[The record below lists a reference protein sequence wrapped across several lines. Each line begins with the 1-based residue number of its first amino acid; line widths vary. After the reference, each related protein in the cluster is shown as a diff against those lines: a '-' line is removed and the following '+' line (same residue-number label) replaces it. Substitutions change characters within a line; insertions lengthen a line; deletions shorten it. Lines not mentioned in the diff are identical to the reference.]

1 LAGSL
6 RTGARSWYASLDMGT
21 EALELKRLEALAQA
35 FRLLSPL
42 TTREEVYAR
51 TVQALKASTRAVS
64 ALLFLYRPETD
75 ELELVAAAG
84 LSAPRVGFRLKRG
97 QGISWAVLEK
107 GEPLFLPDVSQDP
120 RVVFLSGTR
129 QAGAYLGVALR
140 TPEGKA
146 LGVLSLDTA
155 GGVGEILPEE
165 RFLAQALAEA
175 AGMVLS
181 RIEALETARLEAERH
196 KAFLDLTLALEAS
209 REPLVMA
216 QEALETLLRLTP
228 YHGGAL
234 YLFQEGEVRPA
245 VMAGRYPPDFPRL
258 YEAHPIRFGEGL
270 LGHPRLWEGPV
281 YVEDYARFPGALRPY
296 AESGLRSALLV
307 PLRPEGR
314 RYGVLALGSFGE
326 TIPYRQ
332 EDEAALK
339 MVARRLEESLE
350 RLFQLERLRLTREA
364 ALKALSRVLEYRD
377 LETKGHTERVA
388 ELALRL
394 GQALG
399 FPDLEGL
406 RLGAYFHDLGKLA
419 LPDEILKKPVALSTG
434 EWRLVKTHPEVGLEI
449 LKDLPFFPK
458 TALNVVLYH
467 HERWDGSGYPKG
479 LKGEEIPLEA
489 RIFAVVDVW
498 DALIS
503 QRPYKV
509 AWPEARAREELLAQ
523 AGKTLDP
530 GVVAAFLE
538 II

>member
-1 LAGSL
+1 M
-6 RTGARSWYASLDMGT
+6 TP
-21 EALELKRLEALAQA
+21 EVLELKRLEALAQA

-42 TTREEVYAR
+42 TQREEVYKK
-51 TVQALKASTRAVS
+51 TVQVLKENTRAVS
-64 ALLFLYRPETD
+64 ALLFLYRPERD

-84 LSAPRVGFRLKRG
+84 HSASQVGFRLKRG
-97 QGISWAVLEK
+97 QGISWEVLEK
-107 GEPLFLPDVSQDP
+107 GEPLFLPDASQDP
-120 RVVFLSGTR
+120 RVVFLSGKR
-129 QAGAYLGVALR
+129 QAGAYLGVPLR
-140 TPEGKA
+140 SPEGEV

-175 AGMVLS
+175 AGVVLS
-181 RIEALETARLEAERH
+181 RIAALERARLEADRH
-196 KAFLDLTLALEAS
+196 KALLALTLALEAS
-209 REPLVMA
+209 REPLSMA
-216 QEALETLLRLTP
+216 QEALKTLLRLTP

-234 YLFQEGEVRPA
+234 YLFQEGAVRPV

-270 LGHPRLWEGPV
+270 LGHPRLWEGPI
-281 YVEDYARFPGALRPY
+281 YVEDYARFPGSLKPF

-307 PLRPEGR
+307 PLKPEGR
-314 RYGVLALGSFGE
+314 RYGILALGSFGE
-326 TIPYRQ
+326 TVPYRQ
-332 EDEAALK
+332 EDEDALR
-339 MVARRLEESLE
+339 MVARRLEEALE
-350 RLFQLERLRLTREA
+350 RLSHLEVLRRTREA
-364 ALKALSRVLEYRD
+364 ALRALAQVLEYRD

-388 ELALRL
+388 ELSFRL

-419 LPDEILKKPVALSTG
+419 LPDEVLRKPAALSTG
-434 EWRLVKTHPEVGLEI
+434 EWRVVKTHPEVGLEI
-449 LKDLPFFPK
+449 LKTLPFLPQ

-498 DALIS
+498 DALLS
-503 QRPYKV
+503 PRPYKE
-509 AWPEARAREELLAQ
+509 AWPEERARRELLAQ

-530 GVVAAFLE
+530 RVVQAFLE
-538 II
+538 LLATPR

>member
-1 LAGSL
+1 
-6 RTGARSWYASLDMGT
+6 
-21 EALELKRLEALAQA
+21 
-35 FRLLSPL
+35 
-42 TTREEVYAR
+42 
-51 TVQALKASTRAVS
+51 
-64 ALLFLYRPETD
+64 
-75 ELELVAAAG
+75 
-84 LSAPRVGFRLKRG
+84 
-97 QGISWAVLEK
+97 
-107 GEPLFLPDVSQDP
+107 
-120 RVVFLSGTR
+120 
-129 QAGAYLGVALR
+129 
-140 TPEGKA
+140 
-146 LGVLSLDTA
+146 
-155 GGVGEILPEE
+155 
-165 RFLAQALAEA
+165 
-175 AGMVLS
+175 
-181 RIEALETARLEAERH
+181 
-196 KAFLDLTLALEAS
+196 
-209 REPLVMA
+209 
-216 QEALETLLRLTP
+216 
-228 YHGGAL
+228 
-234 YLFQEGEVRPA
+234 
-245 VMAGRYPPDFPRL
+245 
-258 YEAHPIRFGEGL
+258 

-281 YVEDYARFPGALRPY
+281 YVEDYARFPGALRPF

-307 PLRPEGR
+307 PLKPEGR
-314 RYGVLALGSFGE
+314 RYGILALGSFGE
-326 TIPYRQ
+326 AIPYRQ

-377 LETKGHTERVA
+377 LETKGHTERVE

-419 LPDEILKKPVALSTG
+419 LPDAILKKPAALSTG

-489 RIFAVVDVW
+489 CIFAVVDVW

-503 QRPYKV
+503 QRPYKE

-530 GVVAAFLE
+530 KVVRIFLE
-538 II
+538 IV

>member
-1 LAGSL
+1 
-6 RTGARSWYASLDMGT
+6 MT
-21 EALELKRLEALAQA
+21 EALELKRLEALTQA

-42 TTREEVYAR
+42 THREEVYR
-51 TVQALKASTRAVS
+51 KTVQFLKENTRAVS
-64 ALLFLYRPETD
+64 VLLWLYRREGD
-75 ELELVAAAG
+75 QLELVAAAG
-84 LSAPRVGFRLKRG
+84 LSASRVGFRLPRG
-97 QGISWAVLEK
+97 QGVSWEVLEK
-107 GEPLFLPDVSQDP
+107 GEALFLPEVSRDP
-120 RVVFLSGTR
+120 RAVFLSGKR
-129 QAGAYLGVALR
+129 QAGAYLGVPLR
-140 TPEGKA
+140 SPEGEV

-181 RIEALETARLEAERH
+181 RMEALEKARLEAERH
-196 KAFLDLTLALEAS
+196 KALLELSLSLEAS
-209 REPLVMA
+209 REPLAMP

-234 YLFQEGEVRPA
+234 YLFQEGVVRPA
-245 VMAGRYPPDFPRL
+245 VLAGRYPPDFPRL
-258 YEAHPIRFGEGL
+258 YEAHPVRFGEGL

-296 AESGLRSALLV
+296 AQKGLRSVLLV
-307 PLRPEGR
+307 PLKPEGR
-314 RYGVLALGSFGE
+314 RYGILALGSFVE
-326 TIPYRQ
+326 TIPYRK
-332 EDEAALK
+332 EDEEALR
-339 MVARRLEESLE
+339 MVAKRLEEVLE
-350 RLFQLERLRLTREA
+350 RLYHLEALHRTREA

-377 LETKGHTERVA
+377 LETQGHTERVA
-388 ELALRL
+388 ELSLRL

-419 LPDEILKKPVALSTG
+419 LPDEVLRKPAALSTG

-449 LKDLPFFPK
+449 LKSLPFLPK
-458 TALNVVLYH
+458 TTLNVVLYH

-498 DALIS
+498 DALLS
-503 QRPYKV
+503 PRPYKE
-509 AWPEARAREELLAQ
+509 AWPKEKAREELLAQ

-530 GVVAAFLE
+530 RVVQVFLE
-538 II
+538 MV